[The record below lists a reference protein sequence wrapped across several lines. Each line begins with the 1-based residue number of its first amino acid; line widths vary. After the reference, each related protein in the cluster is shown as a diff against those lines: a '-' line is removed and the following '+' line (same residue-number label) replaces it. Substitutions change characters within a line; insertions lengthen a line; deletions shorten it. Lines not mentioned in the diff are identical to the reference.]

1 MAKTTTATFLNLGS
15 CHAIPLGQ
23 GRCYMV
29 AGQEIAV
36 FRQRDG
42 KLFATQNLCPHRQ
55 GPLAEGLVGNGRVI
69 CPLHAHHFDLQS
81 GSGDDPSECVR
92 TFAVEE
98 VDGKLMLSF
107 ESQRASST
115 STAVPYASTSVTP
128 DMTSVVS

>member
-1 MAKTTTATFLNLGS
+1 MAKTTIATSLNLGS
-15 CHAIPLGQ
+15 SQAIPLGQ

-42 KLFATQNLCPHRQ
+42 NLFATENLCPHRQ

-69 CPLHAHHFDLQS
+69 CPLHAHQFDLQT
-81 GSGDDPSECVR
+81 GTGGEPTECVR
-92 TFAVEE
+92 TFAVDE
-98 VDGKLMLSF
+98 VDGKLLLSL
-107 ESQRASST
+107 ENQAAST